1 MYSASVAEPS
11 NTNHIVQNSLFYWSG
26 ALAGAGGATAY
37 MNGFDFSAMA
47 RSLLMGPPHQSLPWQ
62 AQMNNKGEMDA
73 LYKLVRSKIMLYP
86 HRGGTRWPWTL
97 VPGVLLCS
105 D

>member
-1 MYSASVAEPS
+1 MWSA
-11 NTNHIVQNSLFYWSG
+11 G

-62 AQMNNKGEMDA
+62 AQIGNKGEMDA
-73 LYKLVRSKIMLYP
+73 LYRLVCSSDTIHP
-86 HRGGTRWPWTL
+86 T
-97 VPGVLLCS
+97 LLCKVKLEVRKPS
-105 D
+105 YPC

>member
-1 MYSASVAEPS
+1 MWSA
-11 NTNHIVQNSLFYWSG
+11 G

-62 AQMNNKGEMDA
+62 AQIGNKGEMDA
-73 LYKLVRSKIMLYP
+73 LYRLVRSSNTIQL
-86 HRGGTRWPWTL
+86 T
-97 VPGVLLCS
+97 LLCKGKLEVRKPS
-105 D
+105 YPC